1 MPVTIPEAL
10 DRIQKSG
17 HLTREQAAW
26 CIRHLRAQPGA
37 DGVSTELIA
46 LPSSRTA
53 LITLHHDDCKGRV
66 RLTPAPKPRPSEEW
80 QRANRLY
87 RALLGAT
94 PLSTSQREA
103 IHRHLVG
110 ERGAESA
117 TQLAALDL
125 RSMAQDIRS
134 LGARDLLDILRRYEE
149 VTA

>member
-26 CIRHLRAQPGA
+26 CIKHLRAQPGA

-46 LPSSRTA
+46 LPSGRTA
-53 LITLHHDDCKGRV
+53 LITLHHEDGKGRIK
-66 RLTPAPKPRPSEEW
+66 LTPAPKPKQSEEW
-80 QRANRLY
+80 LRANKLY
-87 RALLGAT
+87 RACLGHA
-94 PLSTSQREA
+94 PLSSAQREV
-103 IHRHLVG
+103 IHRHLVS
-110 ERGAESA
+110 ERGAKSA
-117 TQLAALDL
+117 TELSALDL

-134 LGARDLLDILRRYEE
+134 LSARDLLDILRRYEE